1 MPTLMSTIRMMSES
15 APAAK
20 TNTVLDEAFEALI
33 ALEEVDLEEVKV
45 PANYAQMMMKK
56 NEFVKA
62 IMDKNAVEE
71 ARQMKDQAA
80 GDKKDK
86 KSSANE
92 EVEFDMNEAF
102 EALDENLRSDIAKVS
117 SKYPEGSSV
126 KVKGKSVKVVSH
138 GKDFLV
144 VSAGKGTMNVNL
156 KDVVKESKKPVSQM
170 TPKEKAEHD
179 KKRKEYNAYQK
190 SKRNENIEEGAEVY
204 TMKKGSYTR
213 QVDGKEADKM
223 KKQGWKLVGRVEKF
237 PTNTSATQGKRM
249 GEGLEESVELE
260 EARIDAADYTVI
272 AEDYFTVQY
281 YDAKG
286 KAEEGKFKEFKDE
299 KSAKK
304 HLDRANKVVKDGEYK
319 MFKVKGSMDES
330 VELEEHI
337 RKNAQNTIKGNRY
350 DMNTNSYGLT
360 ASLIAAVNDVVTGV
374 EPSPA
379 PAEAVNEIIENGPVD
394 MQEATHEGLDKV
406 NPTAVKKKFANR
418 KDKDIDNDGDVDS
431 SDEYLHKKRK
441 AISKSMDEAS
451 IKEFKADGEDSETAD
466 PTDVKAKK
474 PKKGKKDGDEEKK
487 GGEKIEINPKL
498 DEAPEMTDAQMKKRE
513 EIILSMKDK
522 TPEFKKKYGDRWEDV
537 MYATATKLAMK

>member
-1 MPTLMSTIRMMSES
+1 MSTLMSTIRMMSES

-33 ALEEVDLEEVKV
+33 ALE
-45 PANYAQMMMKK
+45 
-56 NEFVKA
+56 
-62 IMDKNAVEE
+62 
-71 ARQMKDQAA
+71 
-80 GDKKDK
+80 
-86 KSSANE
+86 E

-156 KDVVKESKKPVSQM
+156 KDVVKKESVDEALSPSYKNKYIGKDKASLQKTRNSFLSQIDDLIKFKKKTTKDSEVVKLQDLLKQVDHALKGVNESKKPVSQM

-249 GEGLEESVELE
+249 GEGVE
-260 EARIDAADYTVI
+260 EANMGKDAVD
-272 AEDYFTVQY
+272 
-281 YDAKG
+281 
-286 KAEEGKFKEFKDE
+286 
-299 KSAKK
+299 
-304 HLDRANKVVKDGEYK
+304 
-319 MFKVKGSMDES
+319 
-330 VELEEHI
+330 LEEHI
-337 RKNAQNTIKGNRY
+337 RINAQNTIKGNRY